1 MQTRGG
7 GPQLWKVCSKRDV
20 DVNAASMQNNSRR
33 KKSSTNFS
41 RCKASR
47 CNNILQMYKTHDQGI
62 TYFGK
67 VTKSHHQ
74 TNKFVSW
81 YILGEIDKHIK
92 RMNKFVWIENW
103 IPSAKFIVP
112 FYNFTSFWD
121 QRVHSTKGISWRTD
135 CPMVLAACHKLGQ
148 GDRVR
153 SLHELSKSAS
163 VGEGQGQTKAFLV
176 QSSIGC
182 TTSYLLAGPP
192 CLWCLVGLAYQ
203 GTQILLSRCKDID
216 GLSLF

>member
-47 CNNILQMYKTHDQGI
+47 CNNILQTYKTHDQGI

-103 IPSAKFIVP
+103 IPSAKFIVLFTILRP
-112 FYNFTSFWD
+112 FETRESIRRKVYHGGQIVLWYWQHATNSARATVFVVCMSSA
-121 QRVHSTKGISWRTD
+121 RVLVWVRGRAKQ
-135 CPMVLAACHKLGQ
+135 K
-148 GDRVR
+148 R
-153 SLHELSKSAS
+153 SLCKVQLDVQHLIYW
-163 VGEGQGQTKAFLV
+163 QGHRVCDALLALPTKAHRY
-176 QSSIGC
+176 C
-182 TTSYLLAGPP
+182 
-192 CLWCLVGLAYQ
+192 CLDVK
-203 GTQILLSRCKDID
+203 T
-216 GLSLF
+216 